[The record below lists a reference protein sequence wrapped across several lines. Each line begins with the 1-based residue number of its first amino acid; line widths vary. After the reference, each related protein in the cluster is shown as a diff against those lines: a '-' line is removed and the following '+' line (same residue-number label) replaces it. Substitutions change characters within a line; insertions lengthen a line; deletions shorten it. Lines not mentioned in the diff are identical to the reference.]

1 MARRK
6 HDKILS
12 SPHFNEIHARLCDGD
27 SSRSVSKWLKE
38 TYNEKISH
46 VALNNYNNEC
56 IDMEDKVEA
65 EVNRR
70 LETEAKNSMIET
82 PIVQEKATKKAE
94 AETKTRTVATETAD
108 VLEGMAIVGKQFPEL
123 FEEMK
128 VEAKD
133 EDSNT
138 SMHDVAKISLQ
149 SGKGYADYFKNQ
161 DTNVEVNVNNLTASF
176 NKDKIR
182 SILNAK
188 QERRNRGLDK
198 G

>member
-12 SPHFNEIHARLCDGD
+12 SPHFNEIHARLCEGE
-27 SSRSVSKWLKE
+27 SSRSVSKWLKR

-46 VALNNYNNEC
+46 VALNSYNNEC
-56 IDMEDKVEA
+56 IAMEDKVEA

-70 LETEAKNSMIET
+70 LETEAKNAVIET
-82 PIVQEKATKKAE
+82 PIVQEKATRKAE

-108 VLEGMAIVGKQFPEL
+108 VLDGMASVGKQFPEL

-128 VEAKD
+128 LEAKD
-133 EDSNT
+133 EKSNT
-138 SMHDVAKISLQ
+138 SMHDVAKVALQ

-182 SILNAK
+182 SIVDAK
-188 QERRNRGLDK
+188 RARDRDK
-198 G
+198 